1 MPERIIIDSTLAP
14 TTPRMRTHSMQH
26 SSPRG
31 FGVCG
36 SLLPGCKQLTIARV
50 FTVGYNIKRP
60 AGADSW
66 PFRPWNGWRGLK
78 GAGGHSDHR
87 GLGTGSN
94 VFSDL
99 IAGWTIPIRVGWTTL
114 TPARHSAALTFW
126 FVLGQAKMN
135 KTNK

>member
-36 SLLPGCKQLTIARV
+36 SLPPGCKQLTIARV

-78 GAGGHSDHR
+78 
-87 GLGTGSN
+87 
-94 VFSDL
+94 DL
-99 IAGWTIPIRVGWTTL
+99 AATPTTEDWA
-114 TPARHSAALTFW
+114 PARTF
-126 FVLGQAKMN
+126 LAI
-135 KTNK
+135 